1 MQNFQE
7 KLQIKAG
14 RLCNM
19 TIAGN
24 NFKKLP
30 VCERGGKALE
40 GMFNTYKDSLPE
52 GEDPVGEP
60 AFNYIAKL
68 LKIRGESKYG

>member
-1 MQNFQE
+1 
-7 KLQIKAG
+7 
-14 RLCNM
+14 M